1 MENDAERSRDS
12 DESDLHIR
20 AAAIVLKAGG
30 IVAFPTDTLYGLGA
44 DAFNAEAVERIFSAK
59 ERDRSHGLPILI
71 GSSGQLSQVAVK
83 VSREAAMLAERFWP
97 GALTL
102 VLHRS
107 PSVPDIVSGGG
118 STIAVRVPDHPVTL
132 HLIEYAGGPIVGT
145 SANRTGASD
154 AASPEQVEEQL
165 GPWLDYVI
173 HAGSTPEGKPST
185 IVDMTTPKPQVLRE
199 GAVSSED
206 IFEALKGAPTEEDP
220 QDEAQPVG

>member
-1 MENDAERSRDS
+1 MENDTKRSPDS
-12 DESDLHIR
+12 DESDMHVR
-20 AAAIVLKAGG
+20 AAAIVLRAGG

-44 DAFNAEAVERIFSAK
+44 DAFNAGAVERVFLAK

-71 GSSGQLSQVAVK
+71 GSTSQLSQVAVK

-107 PSVPDIVSGGG
+107 PNVPDVVSGGG
-118 STIAVRVPDHPVTL
+118 GTIAVRVPDHPVPL

-145 SANRTGASD
+145 SANRAGASD

-173 HAGSTPEGKPST
+173 DAGTTPQGEPST

-206 IFEALKGAPTEEDP
+206 IFEALKDAPKEDP
-220 QDEAQPVG
+220 QDEPQPVG